1 MFDIAL
7 FIGALVPT
15 FLLSRL
21 MLWALGRLNSGAP
34 LAIIANSA
42 SLAISGTLLWF
53 GAGSLANLWVYIIG
67 QTLWLVLDLVRLRK
81 NTAETRA

>member
-1 MFDIAL
+1 MADIAF
-7 FIGALVPT
+7 FIGALMAT

-53 GAGSLANLWVYIIG
+53 GAGSLANLWAYIIG
-67 QTLWLVLDLVRLRK
+67 QALWLVLDLVKLRK